1 MAEESRCPN
10 CGKQLPVDAPVGICP
25 QCLFCVA
32 FDVSQAEDVNP
43 DDDPT
48 VSCVMGSLSDAT
60 TLDPIDRQNVDSVN
74 LPAKSSKVR
83 YFGHYEL
90 LQEIDRG
97 GMGIVYKARQVNLN
111 REVALKMI
119 LTGQQ
124 AGQNEI
130 KRFYTEAEAAAQ
142 LDHPGI
148 VPIFEVGEHE
158 GQHFFTM
165 RFVEGQSLAA
175 RVARGPLPPREAAQL
190 VHDVALAVQYAH
202 EHGVIH
208 RDLKPGNILLN
219 LHGKPQIT
227 DFGLAKLTKNG
238 SDLTGSGQ
246 ILGTPSYMPPE
257 QAGSKVGEIGP
268 HSDVYSLGAILY
280 CLLTGRP
287 PFHAATPVDTLMQVL
302 NHDPAPLR
310 QLNLHVPRDLETIA
324 LKCLEK
330 EPDQRYVSANALAE
344 DLQRWMRGVPIK
356 ARRNTVWEWGAK
368 WARRNPTSVISIA
381 AGLLL
386 LVVGSYAGFV
396 IREGVIENH
405 NETRAIGLVKSVV
418 SADIDQVMPTIPE
431 LSEFRKWAD
440 PRLRHEFEVAAENS
454 RQKLNASLALLPV
467 DDTQVAYLKGRLL
480 DASSAE
486 IGVIRDAVE
495 PHKQSLLA
503 ELWKVA
509 ETPEKDRQS
518 QRLRAAAALAKYD
531 STNRRWTQI
540 QEDVGNDLVAV
551 PAVHVSSWMDVL
563 LPVSEKLI
571 RPLQDVYRD
580 TRRRETERSLA
591 TDILTVYAAD
601 QPDVL
606 VDLLANAE
614 PFQFQKIYDMLIQ
627 HRDRCLALGKAE
639 LEKQLNEDASEDE
652 KEALGHRKANVAIAL
667 LKLGEAEQIWG
678 LLKHSPDPRARSN
691 FIHWL
696 SPLNGDPQ
704 VLIRRLLENDKKDD
718 KTIRIALLLTLGEF
732 SESQLPG
739 VERARLFET
748 IKDIYKFDPDAGL
761 HAAAEWLLI
770 QWKEDQSI
778 QIMKDQLSVNEQQLR
793 SQMLKDERQWYINK
807 QGQTFVILNA
817 DEFQMG
823 SPLSES
829 DRVSNETPHRQRIGR
844 KLAIA
849 SKELTK
855 GEYRRFLEAN
865 SNAVRIDIEQ
875 FSKTNDSPQVDL
887 SWYDAARYCNWLSQT
902 EGLPENQWCYERNA
916 ASEYA
921 EGMRAAPDFLE
932 RTGYRLPTEAEWEF
946 ACRAGA
952 VTSRYYGESDD
963 LLFKYAWFARNS
975 PKQFAQPTGLL
986 KPNDFGLFDTL
997 GNVSEWCHDA
1007 FGEYHVN
1014 SSGEATADVRD
1025 TKAVQKDI
1033 HRVLRGGSYILPES
1047 SIRSAYR
1054 FNYQPE
1060 MVDTDFGFRP
1070 VRTCPSPR

>member
-1 MAEESRCPN
+1 MAEENRCPN
-10 CGKQLPVDAPVGICP
+10 CGKLLPVDAPVGICP
-25 QCLFCVA
+25 QCLLCAA
-32 FDVSQAEDVNP
+32 FDDSQAENVNP
-43 DDDPT
+43 EDAPT
-48 VSCVMGSLSDAT
+48 VTCVVGSLMDVPT
-60 TLDPIDRQNVDSVN
+60 FEPVDRQNVDSVN
-74 LPAKSSKVR
+74 LSAKSSKVR

-111 REVALKMI
+111 RPVALKMI
-119 LTGQQ
+119 LTGQL

-148 VPIFEVGEHE
+148 VPIFEVGQHE
-158 GQHFFTM
+158 GQHFFSM
-165 RFVEGQSLAA
+165 GFVEGQSLAA
-175 RVARGPLPPREAAQL
+175 RVAQGPLPPREAAQL
-190 VHDVALAVQYAH
+190 VHEVALAVQYAH

-208 RDLKPGNILLN
+208 RDLKPGNILLD
-219 LHGKPQIT
+219 LHGKPRIT

-257 QAGSKVGEIGP
+257 QAGSKVGHIGP
-268 HSDVYSLGAILY
+268 RSDVYSLGAILY

-310 QLNLHVPRDLETIA
+310 QLNLNIPLDLETIA

-330 EPDQRYVSANALAE
+330 DPDHRYFSANALAE
-344 DLQRWMRGVPIK
+344 DLQRWLRGVPIK
-356 ARRNTVWEWGAK
+356 ARRNTVWERGAK
-368 WARRNPTSVISIA
+368 WARRNPNSVFSIV

-386 LVVGSYAGFV
+386 LVVGSYAGFA
-396 IREGVIENH
+396 IRERVIENH
-405 NETRAIGLVKSVV
+405 NETRAVGQVKSIV
-418 SADIDQVMPTIPE
+418 SAEIDQVMPMIPE
-431 LSEFRKWAD
+431 LSGFRKWAD
-440 PRLRHEFEVAAENS
+440 PLLRHEFKVAAENS

-467 DDTQVAYLKGRLL
+467 DDTQVTYLKRRLL

-486 IGVIRDAVE
+486 TGVIREALE

-531 STNRRWTQI
+531 STNRRWSQI
-540 QEDVGNDLVAV
+540 QDDVGNDLVAV
-551 PAVHVSSWMDVL
+551 PSVHVSSWMDL
-563 LPVSEKLI
+563 LRPVSEKLI
-571 RPLQDVYRD
+571 PSLREIHRD
-580 TRRRETERSLA
+580 THRRETERSLA
-591 TDILTVYAAD
+591 TDILTVYSAD

-606 VDLLANAE
+606 VDLLADAE
-614 PFQFQKIYDMLIQ
+614 PFQFVKIYDVLAE
-627 HRDRCLALGKAE
+627 HRDRFLVLGKVE
-639 LEKQLNEDASEDE
+639 LEKRLNENGSEDE
-652 KEALGHRKANVAIAL
+652 KEALGHRQANVAIAL
-667 LKLGEAEQIWG
+667 LKLGEAEQIWD

-704 VLIRRLLENDKKDD
+704 ILIRRLRDKDTEDEKS
-718 KTIRIALLLTLGEF
+718 IRSALLLTLGEF

-739 VERARLFET
+739 VERACLFEAL
-748 IKDIYKFDPDAGL
+748 KDIYEFDPDPGL
-761 HAAAEWLLI
+761 HAAAEWLLK
-770 QWKEDQSI
+770 QWKEGQSI
-778 QIMKDQLSVNEQQLR
+778 QLVNDRLCVNEQQLR

-817 DEFQMG
+817 DESQMG

-829 DRVSNETPHRQRIGR
+829 GSRPNEARHRRHIGR
-844 KLAIA
+844 KFAIA

-887 SWYDAARYCNWLSQT
+887 NWYDGARYCNWLSQT
-902 EGLPENQWCYERNA
+902 EGLPEDQWCYEPNLA
-916 ASEYA
+916 GEYA
-921 EGMRAAPDFLE
+921 EGMRVAPDFLL

-952 VTSRYYGESDD
+952 VTSRYYGESED
-963 LLFKYAWFARNS
+963 LLIKYAWFARNS

-986 KPNDFGLFDTL
+986 KPNDFGLFDML

-1007 FGEYHVN
+1007 FGEYPIN
-1014 SSGEATADVRD
+1014 ATGEATADVGD
-1025 TKAVQKDI
+1025 TKAVQKNI
-1033 HRVLRGGSYILPES
+1033 HRVLRGGSYVYGES
-1047 SIRSAYR
+1047 IIRSAYR
-1054 FNYQPE
+1054 FDYQPE
-1060 MVDTDFGFRP
+1060 MEDTDFGFRP
-1070 VRTCPSPR
+1070 ARTYPSAR